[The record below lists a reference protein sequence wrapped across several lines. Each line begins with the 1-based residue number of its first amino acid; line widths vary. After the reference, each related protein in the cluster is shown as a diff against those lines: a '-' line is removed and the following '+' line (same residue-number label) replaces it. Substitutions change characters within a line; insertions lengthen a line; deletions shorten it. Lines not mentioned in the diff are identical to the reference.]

1 MFDFPEILAFP
12 LLGGWINLAVEW
24 LTINLEPFFDVI
36 TIGIREPL
44 VGIEHGLWWL
54 PWWAVIVILAGVAW
68 RFAGRRIAVI
78 ALVGMF
84 FIGVMGLWDQT
95 MTTLAIIITSV
106 GVSLLV
112 GIPLGIAAAKSD
124 RFEAMIRPVL
134 DGMQTM
140 PSFVYLIPAVF
151 FFGLGKVPAVV
162 ATFIYA
168 VPPCIRLTNLGI
180 RQVSK
185 ELVEAGQAF
194 GCTGLQLLL
203 KIQLPLARPSIMAG
217 VNQTIMMALAMV
229 VIASMI
235 GASGLGLE
243 VLRGIQRLDVGRGF
257 LAGFAI
263 VIVAIIIDRIS
274 QSLGKANGT
283 IKLLKR

>member
-1 MFDFPEILAFP
+1 MFDFPEIFALP
-12 LLGGWINLAVEW
+12 LGEWINIAVDW
-24 LTINLEPFFDVI
+24 LTVTLSSVFNII
-36 TIGIREPL
+36 TIGIRTPL
-44 VGIEHGLWWL
+44 VYIERFLWWI
-54 PWWAVIVILAGVAW
+54 PWWALILILAILAWKVARHW
-68 RFAGRRIAVI
+68 VATVTVI
-78 ALVGMF
+78 GLL
-84 FIGVMGLWDQT
+84 FIGLIGLWDHT
-95 MTTLAIIITSV
+95 MTTLAIIVTAVFVSV
-106 GVSLLV
+106 LI
-112 GIPLGIAAAKSD
+112 GIPMGIIAAKSD
-124 RFEAMIRPVL
+124 RFEQSIRPIL

-168 VPPCIRLTNLGI
+168 VPPSIRLTNLGI
-180 RQVSK
+180 RQVAA
-185 ELVEAGQAF
+185 ETVEAGKAF
-194 GCTGLQLLL
+194 GCTGAQLLF
-203 KIQLPLARPSIMAG
+203 KIQLPLARPNIMAG

-243 VLRGIQRLDVGRGF
+243 VLRGIERLDVGRGF

-274 QSLGKANGT
+274 QAFGRAGT
-283 IKLLKR
+283 TRK

>member
-1 MFDFPEILAFP
+1 MFNFPELIVIP
-12 LLGGWINLAVEW
+12 LGDWINIAVDW
-24 LTINLEPFFDVI
+24 LTVNLEALFDII

-44 VGIEHGLWWL
+44 VQIEHFLWWI
-54 PWWAVIVILAGVAW
+54 PWWILIIILVAVAW
-68 RFAGRRIAVI
+68 RFAGYRV
-78 ALVGMF
+78 ALVALFGMI
-84 FIGVMGLWDQT
+84 FIGVMGLWDHT
-95 MTTLAIIITSV
+95 MTTLAIIVTAVVVSV
-106 GVSLLV
+106 LI
-112 GIPLGIAAAKSD
+112 GIPLGILAAKND
-124 RFEAMIRPVL
+124 RFENMIRPIL

-180 RQVSK
+180 RQVPK
-185 ELVEAGQAF
+185 EIVEAGRAF
-194 GCTGLQLLL
+194 GSTGMQLLL

-243 VLRGIQRLDVGRGF
+243 VLRGIERLDVGRGF
-257 LAGFAI
+257 LAGIGI
-263 VIVAIIIDRIS
+263 VILAIIIDRIS
-274 QSLGKANGT
+274 QSFGKASGT
-283 IKLLKR
+283 RRLSY

>member
-1 MFDFPEILAFP
+1 MFDFPEIVAFP
-12 LLGGWINLAVEW
+12 LGDWINLAVKW
-24 LTINLEPFFDVI
+24 LTVNLAPVFDVI

-44 VGIEHGLWWL
+44 VQIERSLWWL
-54 PWWAVIVILAGVAW
+54 PWWAVIIILVAIAWKLAGY
-68 RFAGRRIAVI
+68 RI
-78 ALVGMF
+78 ALVTLLGMV
-84 FIGVMGLWDQT
+84 FIGVVGLWNHT
-95 MTTLAIIITSV
+95 MTTMAIIITSV
-106 GVSLLV
+106 AVSVLA

-124 RFEAMIRPVL
+124 RFESVIRPVL

-185 ELVEAGQAF
+185 EIVEAGKTF
-194 GCTGLQLLL
+194 GCTGGQLLF

-243 VLRGIQRLDVGRGF
+243 VLRGIERLDVGRGF
-257 LAGFAI
+257 LAGSAI
-263 VIVAIIIDRIS
+263 VIVAIMIDRIS
-274 QSLGKANGT
+274 QSLGKAGKTGDQLN
-283 IKLLKR
+283 R

>member
-1 MFDFPEILAFP
+1 MFEFPELYFP
-12 LLGGWINLAVEW
+12 LGDWINIAVDW
-24 LTINLEPFFDVI
+24 LTLNLEPFFDAI
-36 TIGIREPL
+36 TIGIRWPL
-44 VGIEHGLWWL
+44 VQIERFLWWL
-54 PWWAVIVILAGVAW
+54 PWWAVIIIFAGVAW
-68 RFAGRRIAVI
+68 RFAGRWI
-78 ALVGMF
+78 ALFTVCGML
-84 FIGVMGLWDQT
+84 FIGVMGLWDDT
-95 MTTLAIIITSV
+95 MTTLAIIVTAVAVSV
-106 GVSLLV
+106 LV
-112 GIPLGIAAAKSD
+112 GIPLGILAATND
-124 RFEAMIRPVL
+124 RFEAILRPFL

-180 RQVSK
+180 RQVST
-185 ELVEAGQAF
+185 EVVEAGKAF
-194 GCTGLQLLL
+194 GSTSLQLLF
-203 KIQLPLARPSIMAG
+203 KIQLPLARPTIMTG

-257 LAGFAI
+257 IAGIAI
-263 VIVAIIIDRIS
+263 VILAIIIDRVS
-274 QSLGKANGT
+274 TSLGKVRRT
-283 IKLLKR
+283 SQRQSK

>member
-1 MFDFPEILAFP
+1 MFNFPEIIVIP
-12 LLGGWINLAVEW
+12 LGDWINAAVEW
-24 LTINLEPFFDVI
+24 LTINLAAFFNVI
-36 TIGIREPL
+36 TIAIRWPL
-44 VGIEHGLWWL
+44 VQIEHFLWWI
-54 PWWAVIVILAGVAW
+54 PWWAMIIILVGVAW
-68 RFAGRRIAVI
+68 RFAGYKVALI
-78 ALVGMF
+78 ALFGMV
-84 FIGVMGLWDQT
+84 FIGVMGLWDHT
-95 MTTLAIIITSV
+95 MTTLAIIVTSV
-106 GVSLLV
+106 AVSVLI
-112 GIPLGIAAAKSD
+112 GIPLGILAAKSD
-124 RFEAMIRPVL
+124 LFERIIRPIL

-180 RQVSK
+180 RQVPK
-185 ELVEAGQAF
+185 EIVEAGKAF
-194 GCTGLQLLL
+194 GSTGMQLLL

-243 VLRGIQRLDVGRGF
+243 VLRGIERLDVGRGF
-257 LAGFAI
+257 LAGIGI
-263 VIVAIIIDRIS
+263 VILAIMIDRIS
-274 QSLGKANGT
+274 QSFGKANVT
-283 IKLLKR
+283 RRPSY

>member
-1 MFDFPEILAFP
+1 MFEFPEFFSFP
-12 LLGGWINLAVEW
+12 LGDWINIIVDW
-24 LTINLEPFFDVI
+24 LTKNLAPLFDTITVI
-36 TIGIREPL
+36 IREPL
-44 VGIEHGLWWL
+44 VIIEHFLWWL
-54 PWWAVIVILAGVAW
+54 PWWGVIVIFAGVAW
-68 RFAGRRIAVI
+68 RFAGRRVALIT
-78 ALVGMF
+78 LVGML
-84 FIGVMGLWDQT
+84 FIGAMGLWDAT
-95 MTTLAIIITSV
+95 MTTMAIIVTSV
-106 GVSLLV
+106 AISLLI
-112 GIPLGIAAAKSD
+112 GIPLGILAAKND
-124 RFEAMIRPVL
+124 RFEATLRPIL

-180 RQVSK
+180 RQVAADV
-185 ELVEAGQAF
+185 VEAGNAF
-194 GCTGLQLLL
+194 GGTAFQILF

-243 VLRGIQRLDVGRGF
+243 VLRGIERLDVGRGF
-257 LAGFAI
+257 IAGLSI
-263 VIVAIIIDRIS
+263 VIIAIMIDRVS
-274 QSLGKANGT
+274 QAFGKMKDT
-283 IKLLKR
+283 SRLSK

>member
-1 MFDFPEILAFP
+1 MFDFPEIFFFP
-12 LLGGWINLAVEW
+12 FLGEWINLAVKW
-24 LTINLEPFFDVI
+24 LTINWAPFFDII

-44 VGIEHGLWWL
+44 VQLEHGLWWL
-54 PWWAVIVILAGVAW
+54 PWWAFIIILMATAWKLAGYK
-68 RFAGRRIAVI
+68 I
-78 ALVGMF
+78 ALVSLFGML
-84 FIGVMGLWDQT
+84 FIGTMGLWDQT

-106 GVSLLV
+106 AVSLLI
-112 GIPLGIAAAKSD
+112 GIPIGIVAAKND
-124 RFEAMIRPVL
+124 RFEAILRPIL

-180 RQVSK
+180 RQVSQ
-185 ELVEAGQAF
+185 ELVEAGRAF
-194 GCTGLQLLL
+194 GCTGAQLLF
-203 KIQLPLARPSIMAG
+203 KIQLPLARPSIMTG

-243 VLRGIQRLDVGRGF
+243 VLRGIQRLDVGHGF
-257 LAGFAI
+257 LAGLSI
-263 VIVAIIIDRIS
+263 VIVAVIIDRIS
-274 QSLGKANGT
+274 QSLGKADRG
-283 IKLLKR
+283 KSMLKR